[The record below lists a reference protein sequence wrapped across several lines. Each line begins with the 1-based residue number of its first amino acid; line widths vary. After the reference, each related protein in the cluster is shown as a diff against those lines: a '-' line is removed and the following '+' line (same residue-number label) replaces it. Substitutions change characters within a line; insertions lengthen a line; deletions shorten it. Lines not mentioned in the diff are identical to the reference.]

1 MEKSYVFSGE
11 LRNENDSGHLC
22 EAEACIPVYL
32 ASEVDA
38 RIAELAAKWETEIAV
53 AYNEHAHGQRAAFE
67 QAAAELRSLMVSVTK

>member
-1 MEKSYVFSGE
+1 MQRYVVSPHPCH
-11 LRNENDSGHLC
+11 ENDV
-22 EAEACIPVYL
+22 IPSETGGLYL